1 MNGNFNQYI
10 FLDGVEIKG
19 KDVMKIGEMKDAKP
33 SAGLRTFTRGYVGA
47 MGSYRNGNRKG
58 SYELDEVPEESDSE
72 IKEKGEQFE
81 IPTIVRKPVVWYRQ
95 EPGFL

>member
-1 MNGNFNQYI
+1 MNGNFNQHI

-19 KDVMKIGEMKDAKP
+19 EDVMKVGEMKDAKP
-33 SAGLRTFTRGYVGA
+33 SDGLRTFTRGYVGGL
-47 MGSYRNGNRKG
+47 GSYRKGKRKG

-95 EPGFL
+95 KLGLL